1 MIEFAIGLVLLLV
14 LYKAR
19 VAIQIWMTDKT
30 ELLEEAVIESAT
42 ERQPHTYKL
51 STKIDELK
59 KSQNGEWVTAEDLRT
74 KMGI

>member
-1 MIEFAIGLVLLLV
+1 MIEMALGLTILLV

-19 VAIQIWMTDKT
+19 TAIQIWMTDKT
-30 ELLEEAVIESAT
+30 DLLEEAVIESAT

-51 STKIDELK
+51 SKKIDDLK
-59 KSQNGEWVTAEDLRT
+59 KDQDGTWVTAEDLRT